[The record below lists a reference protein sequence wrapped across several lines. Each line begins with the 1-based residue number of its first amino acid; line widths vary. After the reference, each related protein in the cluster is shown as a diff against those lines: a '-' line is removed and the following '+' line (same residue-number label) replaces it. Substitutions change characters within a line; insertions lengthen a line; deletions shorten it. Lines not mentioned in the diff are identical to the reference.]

1 MLGCCLVSL
10 YFLWG
15 KLSTRTLYYVTLW
28 LFRQC
33 VEYLLRIQ
41 NCKTLKHEEKSR
53 NTSKSNILH
62 FFSLTNWQVC
72 IIIETWGINMRLFLH
87 TFALLQVLTPICNM
101 WVDIC
106 GNITSSEVR
115 QISHPSLPAF
125 RDKLVCG
132 RVQLNA
138 NNPRW
143 LRAPSAAFLSV
154 RAWSIICPRNHH
166 HFYMPPCS
174 SNLIKPLSRRVSSFT
189 LMSSWN

>member
-1 MLGCCLVSL
+1 MR
-10 YFLWG
+10 
-15 KLSTRTLYYVTLW
+15 KNQETRVKAIFSPY
-28 LFRQC
+28 
-33 VEYLLRIQ
+33 
-41 NCKTLKHEEKSR
+41 
-53 NTSKSNILH
+53 
-62 FFSLTNWQVC
+62 FSLTNWLVC

-106 GNITSSEVR
+106 VNITSSEVR

-166 HFYMPPCS
+166 HFYMPPPCS
-174 SNLIKPLSRRVSSFT
+174 SNLIKPLFGGFLLSHWWVVEINPLLPVLCVISRGENWVLR
-189 LMSSWN
+189 LQ